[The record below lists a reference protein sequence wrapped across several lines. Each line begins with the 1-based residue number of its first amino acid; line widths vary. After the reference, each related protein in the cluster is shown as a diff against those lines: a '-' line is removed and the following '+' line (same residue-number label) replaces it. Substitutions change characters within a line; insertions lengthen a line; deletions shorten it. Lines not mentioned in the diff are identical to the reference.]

1 MYIKYPHF
9 VRKNVKMLTLGVA
22 SIVGSFVVGIQSA
35 GNLQPVSLIE
45 AGGMTQAGDIDGS
58 GVVDVQDALLILEV
72 VQGYAVPTSDQ
83 LLADPNR
90 DGALTV
96 EDAYRILSGLSL
108 L

>member
-1 MYIKYPHF
+1 
-9 VRKNVKMLTLGVA
+9 
-22 SIVGSFVVGIQSA
+22 
-35 GNLQPVSLIE
+35 
-45 AGGMTQAGDIDGS
+45 
-58 GVVDVQDALLILEV
+58 QDALLILEV